1 MPTPNQSLVYASS
14 PRRAAIRHGRSP
26 LT

>member
-1 MPTPNQSLVYASS
+1 MPTPNQPLVYASS
-14 PRRAAIRHGRSP
+14 LRRAAIRRGRSP